1 MLSRCML
8 ATVCILGVLPN
19 LAYSQMDQA
28 AINKNTINKEVIN
41 NEVINKNIGNKNLID
56 RESVNELSINEL
68 SINKQ
73 SINQF
78 EASIDISDDAA
89 LALSLPSILVEQ
101 PRVVALNWTAA
112 EMLLS
117 LGIKPV
123 AMTSKNGYRTWQ
135 SNHPA
140 IPDSVREVGN
150 RAFPSLPVV
159 LQQQPD
165 LIIGYP
171 FRHAR
176 LINELKLIAPTLL
189 LQQFARFNQPNYR
202 YMQQMRENY
211 LLLAERVGKQTLAKQ
226 QLAEMDTE
234 LTRLSL
240 LIIKAGLH
248 NKKIAYGKFV
258 GMGYG
263 LRVFSQQSLAASI
276 ASHLGLNYQWDMTL
290 PGKDFTHLQL
300 EQIKLLQDTALI
312 LVQERAGVGERMMLS
327 PLWAEHDFVKNK
339 DIYTVSS
346 LWSFGGPV
354 SVIRMARAFT
364 KALLEQ
370 QHDH

>member
-1 MLSRCML
+1 MLSRFML

-28 AINKNTINKEVIN
+28 AINKSTINKDTINKEVIN

-56 RESVNELSINEL
+56 RESVNELSIN
-68 SINKQ
+68 KQ
-73 SINQF
+73 SINQL

-89 LALSLPSILVEQ
+89 LALSLPFILVEQ

-150 RAFPSLPVV
+150 RAFPSLPVI

-176 LINELKLIAPTLL
+176 LINELKMIAPTLL

-234 LTRLSL
+234 LTRLRL

-339 DIYTVSS
+339 DIYTVPS